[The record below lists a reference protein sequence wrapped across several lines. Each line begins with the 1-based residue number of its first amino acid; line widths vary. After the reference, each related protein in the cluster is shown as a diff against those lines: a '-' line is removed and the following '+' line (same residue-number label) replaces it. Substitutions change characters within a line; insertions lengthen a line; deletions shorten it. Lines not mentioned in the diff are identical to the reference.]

1 MSGDTPFPRRPGIPR
16 RGRGDGQGNSRGFEV
31 ALGYLDSQILAGE
44 LANGS
49 QLPPERDLAVRLGV
63 SRGAVR
69 EAIRVLQAQG
79 IIVTH
84 SGRSHGTRI
93 QSMPSNAL
101 GRILRLQLA
110 LDALTV
116 ADLTETRIALERA
129 ACAAAARHRR
139 PETLAT
145 AAALLERMLVVQDP
159 IAFNQLDTD
168 FHIALAETGG
178 NRLTRDLTAAIRE
191 VIQVPIQVAENRI
204 ADWTRLRQA
213 LIHEHNGIYEAISA
227 GQPNLAMERA
237 ETHIRNA
244 YARLQPIPAQTD

>member
-1 MSGDTPFPRRPGIPR
+1 M
-16 RGRGDGQGNSRGFEV
+16 
-31 ALGYLDSQILAGE
+31 
-44 LANGS
+44 
-49 QLPPERDLAVRLGV
+49 
-63 SRGAVR
+63 
-69 EAIRVLQAQG
+69 
-79 IIVTH
+79 
-84 SGRSHGTRI
+84 
-93 QSMPSNAL
+93 
-101 GRILRLQLA
+101 
-110 LDALTV
+110 
-116 ADLTETRIALERA
+116 
-129 ACAAAARHRR
+129 
-139 PETLAT
+139 
-145 AAALLERMLVVQDP
+145 
-159 IAFNQLDTD
+159 DTD